1 MSTPNIPDRKRFEE
15 AYTGEAPWDIGRP
28 QKPFVA
34 AADRISGSVLDVGC
48 GTGDLALFLAQ
59 RGRKVTAIDFLAAP
73 IERAKRK
80 ADQRNASATFFVS
93 DALALAEWH
102 EQFEN
107 IVDCGLFHVFSDDD
121 RKKYVAG
128 LAHVLKPGGRVF
140 LMCFSDAE
148 PPGMGP
154 RRISKQE
161 LHDAFAKDWNIESI
175 EPTNFEINPKV
186 KDMPFSPGG
195 PKTWFAVIRRK

>member
-1 MSTPNIPDRKRFEE
+1 M
-15 AYTGEAPWDIGRP
+15 
-28 QKPFVA
+28 A

-102 EQFEN
+102 EQFDN

-161 LHDAFAKDWNIESI
+161 LHDAFAKDWTIESI

-195 PKTWFAVIRRK
+195 PKPGSPSSAGNKVRSAQMLSGTA